1 MFFGG
6 RKPDKNEK
14 PDKPVEPGVA
24 GAGAAAP
31 APAPRPA
38 TPGLGR
44 PVDLASVSER
54 ILPLLTQR
62 LGATTVASLTRP
74 ELAREIKNNMTEL
87 LGPELDRMT
96 LLDQRNLVGMMAD
109 RIMMPRLAEKVLPE
123 IKYRLDPLT
132 IASLDRA
139 QLAKEVKST
148 MKELMISDVD
158 NLSAVSQEQLL
169 NTIVDQMKSSSESEL
184 SVGAVLTPESL
195 QRLAEE
201 AGERAI
207 VAQQTKAAM
216 EQQIAEKTKARET
229 SEPSAQDLAQQRL
242 SRMAANKTNV
252 EFAKVKIQQVLLE
265 RIDTS
270 AAASLQREQLRKE
283 IFPIVSELLSEQ
295 RLQLNTS
302 EREELVEQML
312 DDMLGLGPLEP
323 LLADDSVTDIMVN
336 GAKQVYVERKG
347 KLELTEAQFRD
358 NAHVMTV
365 AQRIVTAVGRRVDE
379 STPLVDA
386 RLQDGSRVNIII
398 PPLAIDGASI
408 SIRKFSKKKISLD
421 IMEKQGNISPSM
433 AKVLRI
439 AARSR
444 LNIVISG
451 GTGSGKTTLLNAL
464 SQLIDSGERIVTI
477 EDAAELQLQQP
488 HVVRLETRPPN
499 LEGEG
504 EITMRDLVKNS
515 LRMRPDRIILGE
527 VRGAE
532 AMDML
537 QAMNT
542 GHDGSLATCH
552 ANRPREALMRLENM
566 VGMGAQNLPSKA
578 VKQQIASAVHLIVQI
593 SRMRDGMRRI
603 TYVSEIVGMEG
614 EVITMQDLFTFQYR
628 GEDETGKILGDFVC
642 TGVRPHF
649 LSRAAYYG
657 LDKEL
662 MEAMSG

>member
-6 RKPDKNEK
+6 RKPDKET
-14 PDKPVEPGVA
+14 PPPAAQQRPAQPRPGS
-24 GAGAAAP
+24 GAP
-31 APAPRPA
+31 ADINTVA
-38 TPGLGR
+38 
-44 PVDLASVSER
+44 ER
-54 ILPLLTQR
+54 ILPALRQR
-62 LGATTVASLTRP
+62 LGPTTVSSLTRP
-74 ELAREIKNNMTEL
+74 ELAREIKNNISHVV
-87 LGPELDRMT
+87 GPELDRMT
-96 LLDQRNLVGMMAD
+96 LLDQRNLVGLLAD
-109 RIMMPRLAEKVLPE
+109 RIILPTLAEKVLPE

-139 QLAKEVKST
+139 QLAKEVKAT
-148 MKELMISDVD
+148 MKDLMMSEIDE
-158 NLSAVSQEQLL
+158 LSASNQQELL
-169 NTIVDQMKSSSESEL
+169 SNIVDQMQLAAEQEVSAAP
-184 SVGAVLTPESL
+184 AVSPESL

-207 VAQQTKAAM
+207 IAQQTKAAI
-216 EQQIAEKTKARET
+216 EQQQVEKIKAKAEENKG
-229 SEPSAQDLAQQRL
+229 PSATELAQQRMARL
-242 SRMAANKTNV
+242 SANKTNV
-252 EFAKVKIQQVLLE
+252 EFAKSKIQQVLLE

-270 AAASLQREQLRKE
+270 AAANLPREMLRKE
-283 IFPIVSELLSEQ
+283 IFPITSEILAEQ
-295 RLQLNTS
+295 RLQLNAT
-302 EREELVEQML
+302 EREELIEQML

-323 LLADDSVTDIMVN
+323 LLADDTVTDIMVN
-336 GAKQVYVERKG
+336 GPKQIYVERKG

-358 NAHVMTV
+358 NQHAMAV

-386 RLQDGSRVNIII
+386 RLKDGSRVNIII
-398 PPLAIDGASI
+398 PPLAIDGVSM

-421 IMEKQGNISPSM
+421 VMEKQSNISAAM
-433 AKVLRI
+433 CKVLRI
-439 AARSR
+439 AGRSR
-444 LNIVISG
+444 LNILISG
-451 GTGSGKTTLLNAL
+451 GTGSGKTTLLNAM
-464 SQLIDSGERIVTI
+464 SQTIDAGERIVTV

-552 ANRPREALMRLENM
+552 ANRPREALMRVENM
-566 VGMGAQNLPSKA
+566 VGMAGMNLPSKA
-578 VKQQIASAVHLIVQI
+578 VKQQIASAVHMIVQI

-603 TYVSEIVGMEG
+603 TYISEIVGMEG
-614 EVITMQDLFTFQYR
+614 EVITMQDLFTFQFR
-628 GEDETGKILGDFVC
+628 GEDENGKIVGDFVC

-649 LSRAAYYG
+649 LARAAYYG
-657 LDKEL
+657 MDKEL
-662 MEAMSG
+662 MEAMSS

>member
-6 RKPDKNEK
+6 RKPDQGKSEDLHQQT
-14 PDKPVEPGVA
+14 PAPVEQQTRPMLSG
-24 GAGAAAP
+24 GA
-31 APAPRPA
+31 
-38 TPGLGR
+38 
-44 PVDLASVSER
+44 DISVIADNIMPMLR
-54 ILPLLTQR
+54 QN
-62 LGATTVASLTRP
+62 LGATTIASLTRP
-74 ELAREIKNNMTEL
+74 ELVHEIKSRVAGIVGEDL
-87 LGPELDRMT
+87 ERLT
-96 LLDQRNLVGMMAD
+96 LIDQRNLVSLLAD
-109 RIMMPRLAEKVLPE
+109 RILVPTIAEKVLPE
-123 IKYRLDPLT
+123 IKYRLDALT

-139 QLAKEVKST
+139 QLAREVRST
-148 MKELMISDVD
+148 MKELMMNEIDD
-158 NLSAVSQEQLL
+158 LSSPNQQELL
-169 NTIVDQMKSSSESEL
+169 STIVDQMKSDVE
-184 SVGAVLTPESL
+184 AQQAAITPESL

-207 VAQQTKAAM
+207 IAAQTKAA
-216 EQQIAEKTKARET
+216 AEKQKVDAEAKAAG
-229 SEPSAQDLAQQRL
+229 PSTTEVAQQRL
-242 SRMAANKTNV
+242 ARMAAHRTNV
-252 EFAKVKIQQVLLE
+252 EFAKNKIQQILLE

-270 AAASLQREQLRKE
+270 AAANLPREQLRKE
-283 IFPIVSELLSEQ
+283 IFPIASEILAEQ
-295 RLQLNTS
+295 RLNLNNA

-323 LLADDSVTDIMVN
+323 LLADEGITDIMVN
-336 GAKQVYVERKG
+336 GAKQIFVERKG
-347 KLELTEAQFRD
+347 KLELTEAEFRD
-358 NAHVMTV
+358 NDHVMTV

-386 RLQDGSRVNIII
+386 RLKDGSRVNIII

-421 IMEKQGNISPSM
+421 VMEKQNNLSSAM
-433 AKVLRI
+433 AAVLRI
-439 AARSR
+439 ASRSR
-444 LNIVISG
+444 LNILISG

-464 SQLIDSGERIVTI
+464 SQMIDPGERIVTI

-499 LEGEG
+499 LEGVG
-504 EITMRDLVKNS
+504 EVTMRDLVKNS

-552 ANRPREALMRLENM
+552 ANRPREALMRVENM
-566 VGMGAQNLPSKA
+566 VGMGGGNLPSKA
-578 VKQQIASAVHLIVQI
+578 VKQQIASAVHMIVQI

-603 TYVSEIVGMEG
+603 TYISEIVGMEG

-628 GEDETGKILGDFVC
+628 GEDENGKIVGDFAC
-642 TGVRPHF
+642 TGVRPNF

-657 LDKEL
+657 LDREL
-662 MEAMSG
+662 MEAMSS

>member
-6 RKPDKNEK
+6 RKPDQGKSEDLHQQS
-14 PDKPVEPGVA
+14 PAPVEQQTRPMLSG
-24 GAGAAAP
+24 GA
-31 APAPRPA
+31 
-38 TPGLGR
+38 
-44 PVDLASVSER
+44 DISVIADNIMPMLR
-54 ILPLLTQR
+54 QN
-62 LGATTVASLTRP
+62 LGATTIASLTRP
-74 ELAREIKNNMTEL
+74 ELVHEIKSRVAGIVGEDL
-87 LGPELDRMT
+87 ERLT
-96 LLDQRNLVGMMAD
+96 LIDQRNLVSLLAD
-109 RIMMPRLAEKVLPE
+109 RILVPTIAEKVLPE
-123 IKYRLDPLT
+123 IKYRLDALT

-139 QLAKEVKST
+139 QLAREVRST
-148 MKELMISDVD
+148 MKELMMNEIDD
-158 NLSAVSQEQLL
+158 LSSPNQQELL
-169 NTIVDQMKSSSESEL
+169 STIVDQMKSDVE
-184 SVGAVLTPESL
+184 AQQAAITPESL

-207 VAQQTKAAM
+207 IAAQTKAA
-216 EQQIAEKTKARET
+216 AEKQKADAEVKAAG
-229 SEPSAQDLAQQRL
+229 PSTTEVAQQRL
-242 SRMAANKTNV
+242 ARMAAHRTNV
-252 EFAKVKIQQVLLE
+252 EFAKNKIQQILLE

-270 AAASLQREQLRKE
+270 AAANLPREQLRKE
-283 IFPIVSELLSEQ
+283 IFPIASDILAEQ
-295 RLQLNTS
+295 RLNLNNA

-323 LLADDSVTDIMVN
+323 LLADEGITDIMVN
-336 GAKQVYVERKG
+336 GAKQIFVERKG
-347 KLELTEAQFRD
+347 KLELTEAEFRD
-358 NAHVMTV
+358 NEHVMTV

-386 RLQDGSRVNIII
+386 RLKDGSRVNIII

-421 IMEKQGNISPSM
+421 VMEKQNNLSSAM
-433 AKVLRI
+433 AAVLRI
-439 AARSR
+439 ASRSR
-444 LNIVISG
+444 LNILISG

-464 SQLIDSGERIVTI
+464 SQMIDPGERIVTI

-499 LEGEG
+499 LEGVG
-504 EITMRDLVKNS
+504 EVTMRDLVKNS

-552 ANRPREALMRLENM
+552 ANRPREALMRVENM
-566 VGMGAQNLPSKA
+566 VGMGGGNLPSKA
-578 VKQQIASAVHLIVQI
+578 VKQQIASAVHMIVQI

-603 TYVSEIVGMEG
+603 TYISEIVGMEG

-628 GEDETGKILGDFVC
+628 GEDENGKIVGDFAC
-642 TGVRPHF
+642 TGVRPNF

-657 LDKEL
+657 LDREL
-662 MEAMSG
+662 MEAMSS

>member
-6 RKPDKNEK
+6 RKPDQGKSEDLHQQT
-14 PDKPVEPGVA
+14 PAPVEQQTRPMLSG
-24 GAGAAAP
+24 GA
-31 APAPRPA
+31 
-38 TPGLGR
+38 
-44 PVDLASVSER
+44 DISVIADNIMPMLR
-54 ILPLLTQR
+54 QN
-62 LGATTVASLTRP
+62 LGATTIASLTRP
-74 ELAREIKNNMTEL
+74 ELVHEIKSRVAGIVGEDL
-87 LGPELDRMT
+87 ERLT
-96 LLDQRNLVGMMAD
+96 LIDQRNLVSLLAD
-109 RIMMPRLAEKVLPE
+109 RILVPTIAEKVLPE
-123 IKYRLDPLT
+123 IKYRLDALT

-139 QLAKEVKST
+139 QLAREVRST
-148 MKELMISDVD
+148 MKELMMNEIDD
-158 NLSAVSQEQLL
+158 LSSPNQQELL
-169 NTIVDQMKSSSESEL
+169 STIVDQMKSDVE
-184 SVGAVLTPESL
+184 AQQAAITPESL

-207 VAQQTKAAM
+207 IAAQTKAA
-216 EQQIAEKTKARET
+216 AEKQKVDAEAKAAG
-229 SEPSAQDLAQQRL
+229 PSTTEVAQQRL
-242 SRMAANKTNV
+242 ARMAAHRTNV
-252 EFAKVKIQQVLLE
+252 EFAKNKIQQILLE

-270 AAASLQREQLRKE
+270 AAANLPREQLRKE
-283 IFPIVSELLSEQ
+283 IFPIASEILAEQ
-295 RLQLNTS
+295 RLNLNNA

-323 LLADDSVTDIMVN
+323 LLADEGITDIMVN
-336 GAKQVYVERKG
+336 GAKQIFVERKG
-347 KLELTEAQFRD
+347 KLELTEAEFRD
-358 NAHVMTV
+358 NDHVMTV

-386 RLQDGSRVNIII
+386 RLKDGSRVNIII

-421 IMEKQGNISPSM
+421 VMEKQNNLSPAM
-433 AKVLRI
+433 AAVLRI
-439 AARSR
+439 ASRSR
-444 LNIVISG
+444 LNILISG

-464 SQLIDSGERIVTI
+464 SQMIDPGERIVTI

-499 LEGEG
+499 LEGVG
-504 EITMRDLVKNS
+504 EVTMRDLVKNS

-552 ANRPREALMRLENM
+552 ANRPREALMRVENM
-566 VGMGAQNLPSKA
+566 VGMGGGNLPSKA
-578 VKQQIASAVHLIVQI
+578 VKQQIASAVHMIVQI

-603 TYVSEIVGMEG
+603 TYISEIVGMEG

-628 GEDETGKILGDFVC
+628 GEDENGKIVGDFAC
-642 TGVRPHF
+642 TGVRPNF

-657 LDKEL
+657 LDREL
-662 MEAMSG
+662 MEAMSS

>member
-6 RKPDKNEK
+6 RKPDQGKSEDLHQQT
-14 PDKPVEPGVA
+14 PAPVEQQTRPMLSG
-24 GAGAAAP
+24 GA
-31 APAPRPA
+31 
-38 TPGLGR
+38 
-44 PVDLASVSER
+44 DISVIADNIMPMLR
-54 ILPLLTQR
+54 QN
-62 LGATTVASLTRP
+62 LGATTIASLTRP
-74 ELAREIKNNMTEL
+74 ELVHEIKSRVAGIVGEDL
-87 LGPELDRMT
+87 ERLT
-96 LLDQRNLVGMMAD
+96 LIDQRNLVSLLAD
-109 RIMMPRLAEKVLPE
+109 RILVPTIAEKVLPE
-123 IKYRLDPLT
+123 IKYRLDALT

-139 QLAKEVKST
+139 QLAREVRST
-148 MKELMISDVD
+148 MKELMMNEIDD
-158 NLSAVSQEQLL
+158 LSSPNQQELL
-169 NTIVDQMKSSSESEL
+169 STIVDQMKSDVE
-184 SVGAVLTPESL
+184 AQQAAITPESL

-207 VAQQTKAAM
+207 IAAQTKAA
-216 EQQIAEKTKARET
+216 AEKQKVDAEAKAAG
-229 SEPSAQDLAQQRL
+229 PSTTEVAQQRL
-242 SRMAANKTNV
+242 ARMAAHRTNV
-252 EFAKVKIQQVLLE
+252 EFAKNKIQQILLE

-270 AAASLQREQLRKE
+270 AAANLPREQLRKE
-283 IFPIVSELLSEQ
+283 IFPIASEILAEQ
-295 RLQLNTS
+295 RLNLNNA

-323 LLADDSVTDIMVN
+323 LLADEGITDIMVN
-336 GAKQVYVERKG
+336 GAKQIFVERKG
-347 KLELTEAQFRD
+347 KLELTEAEFRD
-358 NAHVMTV
+358 NEHVMTV

-386 RLQDGSRVNIII
+386 RLKDGSRVNIII

-421 IMEKQGNISPSM
+421 VMEKQNNLSLAM
-433 AKVLRI
+433 AAVLRI
-439 AARSR
+439 ASRSR
-444 LNIVISG
+444 LNILISG

-464 SQLIDSGERIVTI
+464 SQMIDPGERIVTI

-499 LEGEG
+499 LEGVG
-504 EITMRDLVKNS
+504 EVTMRDLVKNS

-552 ANRPREALMRLENM
+552 ANRPREALMRVENM
-566 VGMGAQNLPSKA
+566 VGMGGGNLPSKA
-578 VKQQIASAVHLIVQI
+578 VKQQIASAVHMIVQI

-603 TYVSEIVGMEG
+603 TYISEIVGMEG

-628 GEDETGKILGDFVC
+628 GEDENGKIVGDFAC
-642 TGVRPHF
+642 TGVRPNF

-657 LDKEL
+657 LDREL
-662 MEAMSG
+662 MEAMSS